1 MHKIST
7 FEGLI
12 GHYTVL
18 SQILIMLDLRV
29 FVQIFEAKKWA
40 SANFYAFCMSASS
53 LSLRLLCHLYHLWS
67 PPTATEFHLANNDH
81 HFRKKITS
89 QTIWTL
95 TPSVRKLCFRKIF
108 TEVGRTSTQE
118 TSRWNQK
125 SRFPTYNS
133 FAQWLSLFWARWSH
147 CFWPRMISS
156 CCSFLCST

>member
-18 SQILIMLDLRV
+18 SQILIMPDLRV
-29 FVQIFEAKKWA
+29 FVQFFEAKKWA

-53 LSLRLLCHLYHLWS
+53 LSFMIIYDHHQQQS
-67 PPTATEFHLANNDH
+67 IEEFHLANNDH
-81 HFRKKITS
+81 HFRKITS